1 MFVSPVGRRGMNWL
15 KRHDLSVFLILAF
28 ALSWFI
34 WPLVLANPNSVPMIP
49 YGPFIAVFVV
59 LALTR
64 GWTGVRDLL
73 ASMARLRVGSRWY
86 AVALLVPIAITLVAL
101 YLAAL
106 FGAPTPTAADFAGWY
121 TLPLIFLSTTLI
133 NGPFTEEPGWRGFLL
148 PRLQSKYAPLTAS
161 LIVGAIWATW
171 HLPLLIS
178 DPTGQRPAL
187 QFVAMLLAQ
196 SVVFAWVYNGTRGSV
211 LLVILMHGSAN
222 TIARMLAPYGDG
234 RCRLRRILVA
244 AGRAVVGRRPGSRRG
259 HRDGEGGGTFDGCP
273 SGGDIGGAG
282 NVRIPLPRA
291 IVIAVDPLSCSH
303 NARRTPGHRE
313 LTPSPVHDPSPRS
326 AIRGC
331 EPRPVAGSP

>member
-1 MFVSPVGRRGMNWL
+1 MNWL

-34 WPLVLANPNSVPMIP
+34 WPLVLANPESVPMNP

-64 GWTGVRDLL
+64 GWSGVRDLL
-73 ASMARLRVGSRWY
+73 ASMVRWRVGPRWY

-121 TLPLIFLSTTLI
+121 TLPLLFLSTTLI
-133 NGPFTEEPGWRGFLL
+133 NGPFTEEPAWRGFLL
-148 PRLQSKYAPLTAS
+148 PRLQSKYAPLSAS
-161 LIVGAIWATW
+161 LMVGAVWAIW

-187 QFVAMLLAQ
+187 QFVAMVLAQ

-211 LLVILMHGSAN
+211 LLVIIMHGSAN
-222 TIARMLAPYGDG
+222 TIARLLAPIVMGDAAYGVFWW
-234 RCRLRRILVA
+234 LLAALWWVVALVVVA
-244 AGRAVVGRRPGSRRG
+244 AIGMARDRVPSMGAPAVATS
-259 HRDGEGGGTFDGCP
+259 
-273 SGGDIGGAG
+273 A
-282 NVRIPLPRA
+282 
-291 IVIAVDPLSCSH
+291 
-303 NARRTPGHRE
+303 ARVT
-313 LTPSPVHDPSPRS
+313 
-326 AIRGC
+326 
-331 EPRPVAGSP
+331 